1 MKSPNTN
8 ISAPLDP
15 DVFAWCSEE
24 RMERFNQI
32 FSNAYEF
39 MAWSGFLAKE
49 LQAWIKFEILNE
61 QLDSNVFQD
70 VSEGSSIAS
79 DALICWARNHWG
91 HRLETLYLNEKQNLD
106 LITCSLLRVKDQ
118 YLAFELYHRL
128 KAGEENFSELS
139 WRYGEGK
146 EKNSGGRLLRQRFD
160 QLPSGLHPLIRKLK
174 PGEVL
179 KPHKMGEWFVV
190 VSLDEHIP
198 AQLDETMQVL
208 LLNRELRRWV
218 LAVQDH
224 LTAHLE
230 LVH

>member
-118 YLAFELYHRL
+118 YLA
-128 KAGEENFSELS
+128 LS
-139 WRYGEGK
+139 C
-146 EKNSGGRLLRQRFD
+146 
-160 QLPSGLHPLIRKLK
+160 II
-174 PGEVL
+174 V
-179 KPHKMGEWFVV
+179 
-190 VSLDEHIP
+190 
-198 AQLDETMQVL
+198 
-208 LLNRELRRWV
+208 
-218 LAVQDH
+218 
-224 LTAHLE
+224 
-230 LVH
+230 

>member
-1 MKSPNTN
+1 MKSSSIN
-8 ISAPLDP
+8 ISTPRDP
-15 DVFAWCSEE
+15 DIFTWCSEE
-24 RMERFNQI
+24 RIGRFNQT
-32 FSNAYEF
+32 FSHSYEF

-49 LQAWIKFEILNE
+49 IQAWIKSEILNE
-61 QLDSNVFQD
+61 QLELNVFKN
-70 VSEGSSIAS
+70 VPEGSSIAS
-79 DALICWARNHWG
+79 DALISWARSHWE

-118 YLAFELYHRL
+118 YLAFELYHRI
-128 KAGEENFSELS
+128 KAGEENFYELS

-146 EKNSGGRLLRQRFD
+146 EKNNGGRLLRQRFD
-160 QLPSGLHPLIRKLK
+160 QLPSGLHPLLRKLK

-190 VSLDEHIP
+190 VVLDEFIP
-198 AQLDETMQVL
+198 AQLDEATQVL

-218 LAVQDH
+218 LAVQEH

-230 LVH
+230 LEH

>member
-1 MKSPNTN
+1 M
-8 ISAPLDP
+8 PLDP
-15 DVFAWCSEE
+15 DVFTWCTEE
-24 RMERFNQI
+24 RIGRFNKI
-32 FSNAYEF
+32 FSHSHKF

-49 LQAWIKFEILNE
+49 IHAWIKFEILNE
-61 QLDSNVFQD
+61 QLELNVFQN

-79 DALICWARNHWG
+79 DALISWARSHWE

-128 KAGEENFSELS
+128 KAAEENFSELS

-146 EKNSGGRLLRQRFD
+146 EKNNGGRLLRQRFD
-160 QLPSGLHPLIRKLK
+160 QLPSGLHPLLRKLK

-190 VSLDEHIP
+190 VILDEFIP
-198 AQLDETMQVL
+198 AQLDETTQVL

-218 LAVQDH
+218 LAVQEH

>member
-1 MKSPNTN
+1 MNSSSTD
-8 ISAPLDP
+8 IAAPLDP
-15 DVFAWCSEE
+15 DVFTWCTEE
-24 RMERFNQI
+24 RMERFSEI
-32 FSNAYEF
+32 FSHSHEF
-39 MAWSGFLAKE
+39 MSWSGFLAKE
-49 LQAWIKFEILNE
+49 IQAWIKYEILNE
-61 QLDSNVFQD
+61 QLDSNVYQD
-70 VSEGSSIAS
+70 VPESSSIAS
-79 DALICWARNHWG
+79 DALICWARTHWE
-91 HRLETLYLNEKQNLD
+91 HRIETFYLNEKQNLD
-106 LITCSLLRVKDQ
+106 IITCSLLRVKDQ

-146 EKNSGGRLLRQRFD
+146 EKNNGGRLLRQRFD
-160 QLPSGLHPLIRKLK
+160 QLPPGLHPLLRKLK

-190 VSLDEHIP
+190 VILDEFIP
-198 AQLDETMQVL
+198 AQLDETTQAL

-218 LAVQDH
+218 LAVQEH

>member
-1 MKSPNTN
+1 MNSSSTD
-8 ISAPLDP
+8 IAVPLDP
-15 DVFAWCSEE
+15 DVVTWCTEE
-24 RMERFNQI
+24 RMERFREI
-32 FSNAYEF
+32 FAHSHEF
-39 MAWSGFLAKE
+39 MNWSGFLAKE
-49 LQAWIKFEILNE
+49 IQAWIKFEILNE
-61 QLDSNVFQD
+61 QLESNIYQH
-70 VSEGSSIAS
+70 VSETSSIAS
-79 DALICWARNHWG
+79 DALISWARTHWE

-118 YLAFELYHRL
+118 FLAFELYHRL

-146 EKNSGGRLLRQRFD
+146 EKNSGGRLVNQRFD
-160 QLPSGLHPLIRKLK
+160 QLPAGLHPLLSKLK

-190 VSLDEHIP
+190 IILDEFIP
-198 AQLDETMQVL
+198 AQLDETTQVL

-218 LAVQDH
+218 LTVQDH